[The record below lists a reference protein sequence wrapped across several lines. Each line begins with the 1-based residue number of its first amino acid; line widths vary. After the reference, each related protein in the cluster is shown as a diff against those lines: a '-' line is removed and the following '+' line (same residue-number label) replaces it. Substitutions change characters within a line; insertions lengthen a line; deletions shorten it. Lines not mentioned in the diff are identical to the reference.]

1 MDADLNELLAEKKL
15 NRRAA
20 ITSLVLGVGGLAGLI
35 TLHQKLPRDDSGVPI
50 VFRTSHERNEAI
62 ARILL
67 SPSRG
72 KDREFSAGAAE
83 EPRNNYHNQTPEIDL
98 DAWRLDW
105 LGKQLTL
112 EDIKRL
118 PAITQTT
125 ELKCVEGW
133 STVVTWTGA
142 RFADFLNA
150 YPDTATHGSPL
161 NYVSLRSEP
170 EGWEDDWYY
179 VGIDLESML
188 HPQTL
193 LAWAMN
199 GQPLTAEHGAPLRL
213 VIPHKYGIK
222 NIKLITSIA
231 LSDTRPAD
239 YWAEQGYDW
248 YAGL

>member
-1 MDADLNELLAEKKL
+1 LDAEKDLETRL

-20 ITSLVLGVGGLAGLI
+20 LTSLAMGVGGLAGLVA
-35 TLHQKLPRDDSGVPI
+35 LHQKLPRDGSGVPKL
-50 VFRTSHERNEAI
+50 FRGSHERNEAV
-62 ARILL
+62 ARALL
-67 SPSRG
+67 APSRG
-72 KDREFSAGAAE
+72 QDREFPASTAVQ
-83 EPRNNYHNQTPEIDL
+83 PRNNYHGGTPEIDT

-105 LGKQLTL
+105 QGRKLTL
-112 EDIKRL
+112 GELQKL
-118 PAITQTT
+118 PHVTQTT

-133 STVVTWTGA
+133 SAVVTWTGA
-142 RFADFLNA
+142 RFADFLKA
-150 YPDTATHGSPL
+150 FPDTASYQEEPR
-161 NYVSLRSEP
+161 YVSLRSEP

-179 VGIDLESML
+179 VGIDLESMR

-199 GQPLTAEHGAPLRL
+199 GQPLTADHGAPLRL

-231 LSDTRPAD
+231 LSETRPAD
-239 YWAEQGYDW
+239 YWADQGYDW